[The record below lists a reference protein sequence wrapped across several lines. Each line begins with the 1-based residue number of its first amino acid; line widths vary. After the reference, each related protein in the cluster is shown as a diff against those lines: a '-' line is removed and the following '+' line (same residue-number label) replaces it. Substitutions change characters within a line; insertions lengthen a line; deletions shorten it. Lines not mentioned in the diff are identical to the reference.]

1 MQESILFVCFHVEK
15 RDWLSGFFFHRTVAR
30 SRLRHAVIA
39 VKPHEAAA
47 ISLSG
52 LTSCCRVR
60 CSLSGG
66 VWSPVRSMRWEPG
79 VPSAPRSRPG
89 SGSGGDLLLP
99 LWGDCLWHWQRHLR
113 QPVSTH
119 RRHQHQKHAHCSR
132 SQRPLQRGYS
142 SRRCFC
148 VRNRTNEWQL
158 IDSNYC

>member
-89 SGSGGDLLLP
+89 SGLEAICYCRYEETVCGTDNVTY
-99 LWGDCLWHWQRHLR
+99 D
-113 QPVSTH
+113 
-119 RRHQHQKHAHCSR
+119 
-132 SQRPLQRGYS
+132 SQCQLTAAISIKNTPIA
-142 SRRCFC
+142 
-148 VRNRTNEWQL
+148 VARNGPCNAGTAAVVAFASEIELMN
-158 IDSNYC
+158 DSW